1 MKPFF
6 LILVLL
12 PAFSL
17 ADEDIKIDKDAL
29 NEKLKD
35 KGVTVDSI
43 EKVTAVEEENH
54 VLVLTDDNFDD
65 VINANEFILVEFYA
79 PWCGH
84 CKKLVPTYDELGEK
98 MADEEVEI
106 VKMDA
111 TANDVPA
118 GFNVRG
124 FPTLFWYPKDTKKA
138 VSYDGGRELDD
149 FVKYIA
155 EKATDELKGFD
166 RKGKAKKSEL

>member
-1 MKPFF
+1 MESFDSLTFRPKTFVQLRPQSHCNVGKTSFLKPPQFSENTSRTNKSLQLSAMKPFF

-84 CKKLVPTYDELGEK
+84 CKKLEPGT
-98 MADEEVEI
+98 
-106 VKMDA
+106 
-111 TANDVPA
+111 
-118 GFNVRG
+118 
-124 FPTLFWYPKDTKKA
+124 
-138 VSYDGGRELDD
+138 
-149 FVKYIA
+149 
-155 EKATDELKGFD
+155 
-166 RKGKAKKSEL
+166 

>member
-6 LILVLL
+6 LFLVLL
-12 PAFSL
+12 PALSL

-84 CKKLVPTYDELGEK
+84 CKKLEPGTY
-98 MADEEVEI
+98 
-106 VKMDA
+106 
-111 TANDVPA
+111 
-118 GFNVRG
+118 
-124 FPTLFWYPKDTKKA
+124 
-138 VSYDGGRELDD
+138 
-149 FVKYIA
+149 
-155 EKATDELKGFD
+155 
-166 RKGKAKKSEL
+166 

>member
-1 MKPFF
+1 MFNVETFDSLSFRTETFVQLRPQSHCNVSNKTSFMKPSQFSENTSRTNKSLLISAMKPVF

-35 KGVTVDSI
+35 KGVTIDTVD
-43 EKVTAVEEENH
+43 KVTAVQEENH

-84 CKKLVPTYDELGEK
+84 CKKLEPGEH
-98 MADEEVEI
+98 
-106 VKMDA
+106 
-111 TANDVPA
+111 NLYY
-118 GFNVRG
+118 F
-124 FPTLFWYPKDTKKA
+124 FLY
-138 VSYDGGRELDD
+138 
-149 FVKYIA
+149 
-155 EKATDELKGFD
+155 
-166 RKGKAKKSEL
+166 